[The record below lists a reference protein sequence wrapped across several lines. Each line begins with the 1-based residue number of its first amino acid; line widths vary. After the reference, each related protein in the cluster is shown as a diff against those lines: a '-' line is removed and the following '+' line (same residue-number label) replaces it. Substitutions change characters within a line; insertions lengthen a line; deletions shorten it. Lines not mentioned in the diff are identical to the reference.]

1 VNVVVARAAR
11 SVLRVPRVVAR
22 VYDPALAET
31 YRRLGLATLSG
42 VALGVQH
49 LAELLLSSH
58 LEPVLALDGGGV
70 EVVAADVPPLLAGR
84 PVGELG
90 AAGEVQ
96 VVAIHRAGRTFLP
109 RPGTTFEAGDRA
121 HLAVLAGSLERLK
134 ALLGPG

>member
-1 VNVVVARAAR
+1 M
-11 SVLRVPRVVAR
+11 PRVVAR
-22 VYDPALAET
+22 IYDPALAET

-49 LAELLLSSH
+49 LAELLL
-58 LEPVLALDGGGV
+58 LLPPGAGAGARRRRGGGGRRRR
-70 EVVAADVPPLLAGR
+70 PPLLAGR

-90 AAGEVQ
+90 APGEVQ

-109 RPGTTFEAGDRA
+109 RPGTTFEAGDRV

-134 ALLGPG
+134 ALLGAG